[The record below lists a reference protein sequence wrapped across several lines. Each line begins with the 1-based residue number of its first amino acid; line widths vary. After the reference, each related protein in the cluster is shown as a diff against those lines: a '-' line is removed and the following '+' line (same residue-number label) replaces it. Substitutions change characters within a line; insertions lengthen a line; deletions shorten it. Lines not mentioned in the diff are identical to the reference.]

1 VRGVAAACHDARM
14 GRPRV
19 FLRKPTRRDRDELLA
34 LQHGSGAFLRP
45 WSATSPDG
53 ARPDPVRAFEA
64 LLEANRG
71 DRSLRLLVCRASDGA
86 ILGAM
91 NVNEIVRGSFRSAYL
106 GYWIGAPH
114 ARRGYMTEA
123 LALVL
128 RTAFEDLGLHRVE
141 ANVVPANRPSIA
153 LVRRAGF
160 RREGLSR
167 RYLHIAGRW
176 RDHERWAL
184 LAEDWRQR
192 TRKAKRAGGLKAKPS
207 KTRTSNS

>member
-1 VRGVAAACHDARM
+1 M

-19 FLRKPTRRDRDELLA
+19 FLRRPTRGDRGEFLA
-34 LQHGSGAFLRP
+34 LQRESRAFLRP

-53 ARPDPVRAFEA
+53 TRPDPARAFEA
-64 LLEANRG
+64 LLETNRG
-71 DRSLRLLVCRASDGA
+71 DRSVRLFVCRASDGA
-86 ILGAM
+86 ILGTM

-106 GYWIGAPH
+106 GYWIGARH

-123 LALVL
+123 LALAL
-128 RTAFEDLGLHRVE
+128 RVAFEDLGLHRVE
-141 ANVVPANRPSIA
+141 ANVVPGNAPSIA

-160 RREGLSR
+160 RREGLSPK
-167 RYLHIAGRW
+167 YLHIAGRW

-184 LAEDWRQR
+184 LAEEWRKRARQR
-192 TRKAKRAGGLKAKPS
+192 TRNAKVAGGLKAKPS